1 MLSKNE
7 FINYNIFLESLC
19 ISAMCLKFSDHLENL
34 EKLFY
39 FIERMN
45 ESPGIQK
52 ALSRKGNT
60 L

>member
-1 MLSKNE
+1 MLNKNE

-19 ISAMCLKFSDHLENL
+19 ISAMYLKFSDHLENID
-34 EKLFY
+34 KLLY

-52 ALSRKGNT
+52 ALYRKGNT